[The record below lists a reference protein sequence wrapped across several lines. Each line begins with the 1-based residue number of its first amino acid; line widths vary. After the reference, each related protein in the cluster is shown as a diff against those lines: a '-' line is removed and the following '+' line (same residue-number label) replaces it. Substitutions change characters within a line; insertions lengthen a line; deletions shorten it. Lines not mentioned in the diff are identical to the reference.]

1 MFVSSRLDKDHLQ
14 NLPRIQ
20 QEKQEHFLSTV
31 DNTENLNYLALII
44 LYLFKKTPAVT

>member
-1 MFVSSRLDKDHLQ
+1 LDKDHLQ